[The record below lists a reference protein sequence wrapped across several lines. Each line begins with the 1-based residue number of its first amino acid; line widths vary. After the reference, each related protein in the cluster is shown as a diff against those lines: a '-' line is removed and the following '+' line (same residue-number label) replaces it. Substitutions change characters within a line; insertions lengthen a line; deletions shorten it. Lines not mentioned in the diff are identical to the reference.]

1 MIELENGLLR
11 VEVLHPSGDARRLG
25 SRYCH
30 GGFVWQVS
38 EHRRGEAGPK
48 PLLSGPV
55 FPAEPPVFDGQGLPE
70 AFQPLPIVPGG
81 GASAATKFATV
92 PGVGRVSIDEADP
105 TPDGSGAVRG
115 KLVLEALEWAVTVAP
130 SRTEVSGYP
139 PPPPPPSP
147 SPPFPLPLKQLPVP
161 TKQLCAVGLSMLQVR
176 MEATQPLG
184 SGRGTLRLVKTVVL
198 SAAVV
203 HCGTELE
210 LLGSSSAEAVGAAAG
225 GGVSLSWFAH
235 PFFPLT
241 PDGRVCT
248 FAHEARL
255 SIPSGGDGPVPPRS
269 FFYDSAQ
276 RLCMDRGF
284 NWAYAKGGGSFVQ
297 LGGVAGHRLRA
308 QTCDASFTRGCFD
321 WDSHVLKPV
330 LIKKLLICGNAPA
343 DFTRRV
349 GLWVWRATLPWTA
362 CRAGAVRAGQ
372 SHPPD

>member
-130 SRTEVSGYP
+130 SRTEVSAYP
-139 PPPPPPSP
+139 PPPLLPPPLLSLYPSNSSP
-147 SPPFPLPLKQLPVP
+147 YQLNSCVRWGFPCCRCGWKQRSRSDRVVAR
-161 TKQLCAVGLSMLQVR
+161 CA
-176 MEATQPLG
+176 
-184 SGRGTLRLVKTVVL
+184 
-198 SAAVV
+198 
-203 HCGTELE
+203 
-210 LLGSSSAEAVGAAAG
+210 
-225 GGVSLSWFAH
+225 W
-235 PFFPLT
+235 
-241 PDGRVCT
+241 
-248 FAHEARL
+248 
-255 SIPSGGDGPVPPRS
+255 
-269 FFYDSAQ
+269 
-276 RLCMDRGF
+276 
-284 NWAYAKGGGSFVQ
+284 
-297 LGGVAGHRLRA
+297 
-308 QTCDASFTRGCFD
+308 
-321 WDSHVLKPV
+321 
-330 LIKKLLICGNAPA
+330 
-343 DFTRRV
+343 
-349 GLWVWRATLPWTA
+349 
-362 CRAGAVRAGQ
+362 
-372 SHPPD
+372 